1 MKEVCCHEMRES
13 KMMFEVALVENVV
26 VLTPVLKNPILGT
39 HKMTAFRRFRFR
51 SFGLSYQMM

>member
-1 MKEVCCHEMRES
+1 MRES

-39 HKMTAFRRFRFR
+39 RKMTAFRRFRFR